1 MKKSAYI
8 LGLFG
13 SVILSL
19 ILLASLIL
27 NYSYNIGIFSFIFL
41 IELVSVIVYL
51 VLLNREYFGNLTLS
65 KEHKALLNA
74 LTIWSIII
82 LPFNLF
88 LVNFTLHDLQ
98 TFLIEFFIGLFR
110 SVPNYI
116 VIIPLAISFYIMNKN
131 NFKRKNNHKNA

>member
-13 SVILSL
+13 SCILFF

-41 IELVSVIVYL
+41 IELISVMVYL
-51 VLLNREYFGNLTLS
+51 ILLNKEYFSNVPLT
-65 KEHKALLNA
+65 KEHKALLNTLA
-74 LTIWSIII
+74 IWSIII

-88 LVNFTLHDLQ
+88 IVNFAIHDLP
-98 TFLIEFFIGLFR
+98 TFLLEFFIGLFR

-116 VIIPLAISFYIMNKN
+116 VIIPLALSFYIMNKN
-131 NFKRKNNHKNA
+131 NFTTNHRHKEA